1 MSDDTG
7 ATPSD
12 DVKAKMK
19 EALDR
24 KHAAEQAGQAHLDG
38 HGKSDHPHGKS
49 GGQQR
54 FQRKTG

>member
-7 ATPSD
+7 ETTPD

-38 HGKSDHPHGKS
+38 HARPEHPHGKS
-49 GGQQR
+49 GGPQR